1 MNNKRGRPKLSNDMR
16 AVTTSIRLRP
26 NRLKM
31 YKRLG
36 GINWLN
42 EMLDRIIDDI
52 KVQHEVG

>member
-1 MNNKRGRPKLSNDMR
+1 MNKRGRKPLPNDMR

-42 EMLDRIIDDI
+42 EMLDRIIEDI
-52 KVQHEVG
+52 NKQHEVG